1 MHTTAQGWT
10 GTANT
15 KMRIEEAQ
23 SPPVARRLIFA
34 GLGILDL
41 GLGGRESD
49 REERGHEE
57 VQCRCA
63 EE

>member
-1 MHTTAQGWT
+1 MHNSTRLDGD
-10 GTANT
+10 G
-15 KMRIEEAQ
+15 KHKDEEAQ

-63 EE
+63 AE